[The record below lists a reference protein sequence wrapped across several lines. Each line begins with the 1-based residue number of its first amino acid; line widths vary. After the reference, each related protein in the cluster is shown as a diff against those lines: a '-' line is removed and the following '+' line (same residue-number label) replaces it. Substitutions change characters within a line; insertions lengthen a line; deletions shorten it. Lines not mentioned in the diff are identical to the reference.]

1 MCNARPIVTTFGP
14 RVTEDRLPVTTFCIR
29 VTNFRLPQ
37 NGQFAAHLPNS
48 TVALQCT
55 EEKTTDLMLIVT
67 EVTNFVVNR
76 EVRHEPFKI
85 IGILFVFLCFSKLL
99 SIAEKA
105 GYFGYRS
112 QFEALEVS
120 NG

>member
-1 MCNARPIVTTFGP
+1 MCNARPVVTTFGS

-37 NGQFAAHLPNS
+37 NGHFAAHLA
-48 TVALQCT
+48 ALNETIQCT
-55 EEKTTDLMLIVT
+55 KEKTKDLMLIVT

-76 EVRHEPFKI
+76 EVRHETPKI
-85 IGILFVFLCFSKLL
+85 IGILFVFSCFSKLL
-99 SIAEKA
+99 SIAEKG
-105 GYFGYRS
+105 GYFGYLSR
-112 QFEALEVS
+112 FEAQEVS